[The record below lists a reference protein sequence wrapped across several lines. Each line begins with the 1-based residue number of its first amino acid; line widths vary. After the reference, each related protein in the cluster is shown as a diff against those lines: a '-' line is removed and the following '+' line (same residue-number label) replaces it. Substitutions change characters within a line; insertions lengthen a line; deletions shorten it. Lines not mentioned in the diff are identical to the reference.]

1 MPAQKILVVE
11 DDPQSLNLIG
21 LVLRREAYEVVECPD
36 SRDALETARREL
48 PDLILCDLMMPAI
61 DGIEVTRL
69 IRGDTLTQS
78 IPIIMFSAKSLI
90 EDKVAG
96 FEAGVD
102 DYLTKPVHPI
112 ELTTRI
118 KAFLDEHQTQDVQ
131 DGG

>member
-1 MPAQKILVVE
+1 MTGQKILIVE
-11 DDPQSLNLIG
+11 DDKQSLRLIS
-21 LVLRREAYEVVECPD
+21 LVLSREGYVVVECAD
-36 SRDALETARREL
+36 GHEALSLTLDEQ
-48 PDLILCDLMMPAI
+48 PDLILCDLMMPEI
-61 DGIEVTRL
+61 DGIEVTKR
-69 IRGDTLTQS
+69 ISSEPRTSG

-118 KAFLDEHQTQDVQ
+118 KAFLEQHNTS
-131 DGG
+131 G

>member
-1 MPAQKILVVE
+1 MTGQKILVVE
-11 DDPQSLNLIG
+11 DDKQSLRLIS
-21 LVLRREAYEVVECPD
+21 LVLGREGYVVVECAHPQ
-36 SRDALETARREL
+36 DALKLTLAEK
-48 PDLILCDLMMPAI
+48 PDLVLCDLMMPDV
-61 DGIEVTRL
+61 DGIEVTRQ
-69 IRGDTLTQS
+69 IRADSRTTE

-118 KAFLDEHQTQDVQ
+118 KAFLEQHSSSKT
-131 DGG
+131 

>member
-1 MPAQKILVVE
+1 MLNQKILIIE
-11 DDPQSLNLIG
+11 DDPQSLKLIS
-21 LVLRREAYEVVECPD
+21 LVLRREGYEVVECPE
-36 SRDALETARREL
+36 SPKALETARHEL
-48 PDLILCDLMMPAI
+48 PDLILCDLMMPHV

-69 IRGDTLTQS
+69 VRGDTLTKS

-118 KAFLDEHQTQDVQ
+118 KAFLDEQETQDVQ
-131 DGG
+131 DSS